1 MNQAV
6 AGKRT
11 TTDEELSLESMNSKV
26 EQAQKFGVRKELKA
40 KS

>member
-11 TTDEELSLESMNSKV
+11 TTDEELSLESMNPKV
-26 EQAQKFGVRKELKA
+26 EQAQKFDVL
-40 KS
+40 